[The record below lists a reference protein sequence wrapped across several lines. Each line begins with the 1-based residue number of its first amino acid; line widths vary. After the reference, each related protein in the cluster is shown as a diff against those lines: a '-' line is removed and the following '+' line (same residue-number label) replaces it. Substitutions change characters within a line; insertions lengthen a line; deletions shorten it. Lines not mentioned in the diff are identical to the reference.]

1 MSQTGEIV
9 AIVVGVLN
17 IITILGVGFRFFGDI
32 TKRLN
37 RIEYALYNDGKTGLV
52 QEQQEQSRKID
63 SVMQSQQ
70 EMRIDL
76 EVMKV
81 RYGV

>member
-1 MSQTGEIV
+1 MSQTGEVI

-17 IITILGVGFRFFGDI
+17 IVTILGVGAKFINRM
-32 TKRLN
+32 TERLN

-52 QEQQEQSRKID
+52 QEQQEQSKKID
-63 SVMQSQQ
+63 AVIRNQQ
-70 EMRIDL
+70 AMKIDL

-81 RYGV
+81 RFTV